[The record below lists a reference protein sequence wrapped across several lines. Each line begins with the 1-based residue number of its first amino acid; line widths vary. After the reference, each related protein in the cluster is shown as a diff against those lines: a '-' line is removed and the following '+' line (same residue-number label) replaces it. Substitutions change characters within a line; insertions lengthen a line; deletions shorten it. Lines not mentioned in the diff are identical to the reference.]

1 MTLSALALMLIVWT
15 LVIGMATYCYTKMLR
30 SGRRL
35 DDDRSAEQAYGD
47 SHET

>member
-1 MTLSALALMLIVWT
+1 MTLSALAFMLIVWT

-35 DDDRSAEQAYGD
+35 NHDQSSEQPHGD